1 MGLAMRS
8 DSLSIVDDE
17 IPVEL
22 LSHLLLPLNRQ
33 WCGSDDEDA
42 FSTFTGDEFLYD
54 DASFNGLPET
64 DLVTDEVP
72 MVVRIQY
79 LVGRLHL
86 IGFYLDAIVRQRQEA
101 VVSIRK
107 VKTGRSFSKV
117 VLDGI
122 VDLLRRETVYDRV
135 DLLDMGQST
144 RKFA

>member
-1 MGLAMRS
+1 
-8 DSLSIVDDE
+8 
-17 IPVEL
+17 
-22 LSHLLLPLNRQ
+22 LPLNRQ